1 MSPTDAPFPDVK
13 GLSED
18 LYQQWEKS
26 MTAWWDQVL
35 ESPSFLDA
43 TNKNVAGMA
52 RMRARYEEQV
62 DEQLMKLHLPTRGD
76 MTRLARIAT
85 LLEKRLLEM
94 EDTILELRDGMA
106 TRDAAIARLEKETIQ
121 ARIEA
126 AEARLELRAKLDELA
141 ARFEGAPTEG
151 TEAAAKVS
159 KPATKKG

>member
-1 MSPTDAPFPDVK
+1 MSQPDAAFPDFK
-13 GLSED
+13 GMSEE

-43 TNKNVAGMA
+43 TNKNVSGMA

-76 MTRLARIAT
+76 ITRLARIAT

-94 EDTILELRDGMA
+94 EDTILDLRDGMA
-106 TRDAAIARLEKETIQ
+106 ARDAAIARLEKETIQ

-126 AEARLELRAKLDELA
+126 AEARLELRARLDELA
-141 ARFEGAPTEG
+141 ARLEGPAESSEP
-151 TEAAAKVS
+151 AAKNA
-159 KPATKKG
+159 KPAPKKS

>member
-1 MSPTDAPFPDVK
+1 MSQPDAAFPDFK

-43 TNKNVAGMA
+43 TNKNVSGMA

-106 TRDAAIARLEKETIQ
+106 SRDAAIARLEKETIQ

-126 AEARLELRAKLDELA
+126 AEARLELRARLDELA
-141 ARFEGAPTEG
+141 VRLDAGAEGNEP
-151 TEAAAKVS
+151 AAKAA
-159 KPATKKG
+159 KPSPKKP